1 MRNAV
6 QEAVET
12 NEAPPT
18 RATIWREYWMDFDE
32 YADIEC
38 PIISI
43 GVSPA
48 GLKVYTILHERS
60 GTYHILEEGMLGL
73 INVF

>member
-1 MRNAV
+1 MSNVALDAEHEV
-6 QEAVET
+6 AQ
-12 NEAPPT
+12 PT
-18 RATIWREYWMDFDE
+18 RATIWREYWPNFDE
-32 YADIEC
+32 SEDLVC

-48 GLKVYTILHERS
+48 GVTVYTILHEAS
-60 GTYHILEEGMLGL
+60 GSYHVFEDGELAL